1 LIYTL
6 DCTKGIAFASLS
18 RPNVRSTQILILQIA
33 ILTVALGSVGLAA
46 IHFPYPS
53 PLIKPLLPPNLRWP
67 TSQVKEWVESGNA
80 DDSFLEFFSRDPD
93 RKIPPGDNIV
103 SASDGV
109 IQEIVRLDDI
119 AHFVVGLSFWDVHI
133 VRAPVSG
140 TVIDIEQVG
149 FSFLRDPD
157 PARVKQAVLLRGKAA
172 PVQQIVTLE
181 TSLGEVKVRLVTS
194 YWASRIKLW
203 VQIGQYLNK
212 GDKIG
217 RILLGST
224 VISEFPG
231 ETQFSVRRGQRVT
244 AGETLIAERRIP

>member
-1 LIYTL
+1 
-6 DCTKGIAFASLS
+6 
-18 RPNVRSTQILILQIA
+18 VRSTQILILQIA

-67 TSQVKEWVESGNA
+67 TSQVKEWVESGNP
-80 DDSFLEFFSRDPD
+80 DGSFLEFFSRDPD

-109 IQEIVRLDDI
+109 VQEMVKLDEK
-119 AHFVVGLSFWDVHI
+119 AHFVVGLSFWDVHV

-140 TVIDIEQVG
+140 TVTNIEQEG
-149 FSFLRDPD
+149 FIFLRDPAPD
-157 PARVKQAVLLRGKAA
+157 RLKQAIFLRGKAA
-172 PVQQIVTLE
+172 PVQQIVTLK
-181 TSLGEVKVRLVTS
+181 TTLGEVKVRLITS

-203 VQIGQYLNK
+203 VQIGQHLEK
-212 GDKIG
+212 GDRLG

-224 VISEFPG
+224 VVSEFPG
-231 ETQFSVRRGQRVT
+231 ETQFSVRRGQRVI
-244 AGETLIAERRIP
+244 AGETLISERRIP